1 MNADVTIAMAVYNSE
16 DFIGSCI
23 TSILA
28 QTISNFEVLV
38 VEDPP
43 FDRTEKI
50 IGSIKDKRIRYI
62 RNPIKLGLSGSR
74 NKGLELANGKYIFFT
89 DDDCVVSPNWI
100 EQGLISIQET
110 DCIGV
115 EGKTYY
121 VSEKYVP
128 TMSDNVVE
136 NKTGGQYPTCNI
148 VYKKNVLNEI
158 GGFDERYTYME
169 DRDLALRAKKLGRIR
184 FNPNMIV
191 YHQKKNFTPREFV
204 QTAKEA
210 RNRVLLHKKLH
221 DRTFFLW
228 RILYPM
234 NLVGIFFPPL
244 IISSFFSTRYKTKED
259 FALFPFIYVRLIYER
274 LNFWNMCA
282 KERVFLI

>member
-1 MNADVTIAMAVYNSE
+1 MTADVTIAMAVYNSE
-16 DFIGSCI
+16 NYIGSCLS
-23 TSILA
+23 SILT

-50 IGSIKDKRIRYI
+50 IGSFKDKRIRHI
-62 RNPIKLGLSGSR
+62 RNPVRLGLSGSR
-74 NKGLELANGKYIFFT
+74 NRGLELAEGKYIFFT

-100 EQGLISIQET
+100 DQGLISIQKM
-110 DCIGV
+110 DCVGV

-158 GGFDERYTYME
+158 GGFDERFTYME
-169 DRDLALRAKKLGRIR
+169 DRDLALRAKRLGRIS

-191 YHQKKNFTPREFV
+191 YHQKKTFTLREFL

-221 DRTFFLW
+221 DRTFFIW

-234 NLVGIFFPPL
+234 NLVAIFFPPL
-244 IISSFFSTRYKTKED
+244 IVSSFFSNRYKTKED

-274 LNFWNMCA
+274 LNFWDMCA